1 MAHIKN
7 RLRGLLVAFVAL
19 VAALAIVPGVAQ
31 ADPWLTEGTPTGT
44 GSIVLEFGE
53 GELPNPADAST
64 IKVYKVAD
72 IRLKADGTNVTEIAV
87 NDQTEGDLYEAVVD
101 WADSDTPTAAEAK
114 AVVDLVDTSATFDDA
129 SISADGNIVTISSL
143 PAGVY
148 YIEVVDSE
156 TYAYQSMIAA
166 VEPARGANNTWVI
179 GEEANNTETIPVKCV
194 EQGFDKTIKA
204 DSTGDDKYYTVG
216 DNIDYEITFNVTDNM
231 AEFWI
236 EDVLTGADFD
246 SNSFK
251 LNIDGTPYGVP
262 NSYFTL
268 KTTADDTFENSEATF
283 RFELTEAG
291 IDAVVMAGG
300 SATLTYTATV
310 NDDATLA
317 EGVYNVADSS
327 EGGHKDVRLDVAGV
341 QVKKYEKDNEGK
353 LLEGAEFALYNSQ
366 NDEID
371 RQTTGSDG
379 MLTFDVLLDPDETYF
394 IKETKAPAGYKLDT
408 NTYSVG
414 KGGTVKLVA
423 FKNVVV
429 EVPNIPSD
437 YHEGIDLPQTGG
449 AGTVALTAA
458 GVVIVAGAAAFIVRS
473 RKEN

>member
-31 ADPWLTEGTPTGT
+31 AEPWLTGGTPTGT

-53 GELPNPADAST
+53 GELPNPADEST

-87 NDQTEGDLYEAVVD
+87 EGETTGDLYNAVVA

-114 AVVDLVDTSATFDDA
+114 AVVDLVDTSATFTA
-129 SISADGNIVTISSL
+129 ATISAEGNTVTISNL

-148 YIEVVDSE
+148 YIEVEDSE

-166 VEPARGANNTWVI
+166 VEPARGENNTWVI

-194 EQGFDKTIKA
+194 EQGFNKTIKT
-204 DSTGDDKYYTVG
+204 DSTGEDKYYTVG
-216 DNIDYEITFNVTDNM
+216 DKIDYEITFNVTDNM

-251 LNIDGTPYGVP
+251 LNIDGTPHGVP
-262 NSYFTL
+262 SPLFTL
-268 KTTADDTFENSEATF
+268 KTTADDTFENVDATF

-291 IDAVVMAGG
+291 IDAVVNAGG
-300 SATLTYTATV
+300 SATLTYTASV
-310 NDDATLA
+310 NDDATLG
-317 EGVYNVADSS
+317 EGVYNVANSS

-341 QVKKYEKDNEGK
+341 QVKKYEKGSEGK

-366 NDEID
+366 NVEID
-371 RQTTGSDG
+371 RQTTDSDG

-414 KGGTVKLVA
+414 KDGTVKLVA
-423 FKNVVV
+423 FNNVVV

>member
-31 ADPWLTEGTPTGT
+31 ADPWLTDGTPTGK
-44 GSIVLEFGE
+44 GSIVLAFGE
-53 GELPNPADAST
+53 GELPEPADAST

-72 IRLKADGTNVTEIAV
+72 IRLKADDTNVTEIAV
-87 NDQTEGDLYEAVVD
+87 DDQTTGDLYDAVVE

-114 AVVDLVDTSATFDDA
+114 AVVDLADTSTPFADA
-129 SISADGNIVTISSL
+129 NISVAGNNVTISNL

-156 TYAYQSMIAA
+156 TYAYQNMIAA
-166 VEPARGANNTWVI
+166 VEPARGENNTWVI

-204 DSTGDDKYYTVG
+204 DSTGDDKYYTIG
-216 DNIDYEITFNVTDNM
+216 DKIDYVITFNVTDNM

-251 LNIDGTPYGVP
+251 LNIDGTPHGVP
-262 NSYFTL
+262 SPLFAL
-268 KTTADDTFENSEATF
+268 KTTADDTFENSDATF

-291 IDAVVMAGG
+291 IDAVVNAGG
-300 SATLTYTATV
+300 SATLTYTASV
-310 NDDATLA
+310 NDDATLG
-317 EGVYNVADSS
+317 EGVYNVANSS

-366 NDEID
+366 NVEID
-371 RQTTGSDG
+371 RQTTGPDG

-414 KGGTVKLVA
+414 KEGTVKLEA

-429 EVPNIPSD
+429 NVPNIPSD
-437 YHEGIDLPQTGG
+437 YNEGIDLPQTGG

>member
-31 ADPWLTEGTPTGT
+31 ADPWLTDGTPTGK

-53 GELPNPADAST
+53 GELPEPADAST

-72 IRLKADGTNVTEIAV
+72 IRLKADDTNVTEIAV
-87 NDQTEGDLYEAVVD
+87 DDQTTGDLYDAVVE

-114 AVVDLVDTSATFDDA
+114 AVVDLADTSTPFADA
-129 SISADGNIVTISSL
+129 NISVAGNNVTISNL

-156 TYAYQSMIAA
+156 TYAYQNMIAA
-166 VEPARGANNTWVI
+166 VEPARGENNTWVI

-204 DSTGDDKYYTVG
+204 DSTGDDKYYTIG
-216 DNIDYEITFNVTDNM
+216 DKIDYVITFNVTDNM

-246 SNSFK
+246 STSFK
-251 LNIDGTPYGVP
+251 LNIDGTPHGVP
-262 NSYFTL
+262 SPLFTL
-268 KTTADDTFENSEATF
+268 KTTADDTFENVDATF

-291 IDAVVMAGG
+291 IDAVVNAGG
-300 SATLTYTATV
+300 SATLTYTASV
-310 NDDATLA
+310 NDDATLG
-317 EGVYNVADSS
+317 EGVYNVANSS

-341 QVKKYEKDNEGK
+341 QVKKYEKGSEGK

-366 NDEID
+366 NVEID
-371 RQTTGSDG
+371 LQTTDSDG

-414 KGGTVKLVA
+414 KDGTVKLVA
-423 FKNVVV
+423 FNNVVV

-437 YHEGIDLPQTGG
+437 YHEGIALPQTGG

>member
-31 ADPWLTEGTPTGT
+31 AEPWLTDGTPTGT

-53 GELPNPADAST
+53 GELPNPADEST

-87 NDQTEGDLYEAVVD
+87 EGETTGDLYNAVVA

-114 AVVDLVDTSATFDDA
+114 AVVDLVDTSATFTA
-129 SISADGNIVTISSL
+129 ATISAEGNTVTISNL

-148 YIEVVDSE
+148 YIEVEDSE

-166 VEPARGANNTWVI
+166 VEPARGENNTWVI

-194 EQGFDKTIKA
+194 EQGFNKTIKT
-204 DSTGDDKYYTVG
+204 DSTGEDKYYTVG
-216 DNIDYEITFNVTDNM
+216 DKIDYEITFNVTDNM

-251 LNIDGTPYGVP
+251 LNIDGTPHGVP
-262 NSYFTL
+262 SPLFTL
-268 KTTADDTFENSEATF
+268 KTTADDTFENVDATF

-291 IDAVVMAGG
+291 IDAVVNAGG
-300 SATLTYTATV
+300 SATLTYTASV
-310 NDDATLA
+310 NDDATLG
-317 EGVYNVADSS
+317 EGVYNVANSS

-341 QVKKYEKDNEGK
+341 QVKKYEKGSEGK

-366 NDEID
+366 NVEID
-371 RQTTGSDG
+371 RQTTDSDG

-414 KGGTVKLVA
+414 KDGTVKLVA
-423 FKNVVV
+423 FNNVVV